1 MILQICR
8 RIPLLFAD
16 GHPYILPATLDF
28 FADKITTFYRQNFS
42 LSFPFLAL
50 VGKLKPIGNIGIK
63 PKGKWEHTETTS
75 DTFADILVTSD
86 NETSLLTVEI
96 YKNGRLLDMKQG
108 NSWVHLKV
116 SLK

>member
-1 MILQICR
+1 MKKYLLIIL
-8 RIPLLFAD
+8 
-16 GHPYILPATLDF
+16 
-28 FADKITTFYRQNFS
+28 
-42 LSFPFLAL
+42 LAL
-50 VGKLKPIGNIGIK
+50 MATSFIISCDDDSSEYCTVTYKVSIDDDNLFVINGFHGDVLIS
-63 PKGKWEHTETTS
+63 KGKWEHTETTS

-96 YKNGRLLDMKQG
+96 FKNGRLLDMKQG